1 MTKYV
6 ILAKRETLY
15 EFQIE
20 ADSENEALTEMERI
34 ELSENVEDYAYD
46 WYPLE
51 VTDIEEEEEE

>member
-1 MTKYV
+1 MPLYRIT
-6 ILAKRETLY
+6 ATRETRY
-15 EFQIE
+15 EFDIE
-20 ADSENEALTEMERI
+20 AETEKEALDELNRI

>member
-1 MTKYV
+1 MPKYV

-20 ADSENEALTEMERI
+20 ADSENDAIAQVEQIELTEDI
-34 ELSENVEDYAYD
+34 ENYAYD

-51 VTDIEEEEEE
+51 IDEIEEEEEL